1 MRGVPETI
9 VSNIRRGSFALS
21 AALASVAAWM
31 TWVKRPGGGANSDTS
46 PATNAKRLARCGAR
60 AAKPAGSR
68 LRIRTRSEEHTSE
81 LQSLMRNSNAVFCLK
96 KKNTKTQPQKHHR
109 KP

>member
-1 MRGVPETI
+1 MRRVPETI

-31 TWVKRPGGGANSDTS
+31 TWVKQPGGGANSDTS

-60 AAKPAGSR
+60 A
-68 LRIRTRSEEHTSE
+68 RSEERRVGKECGSTGRSRWSPYTIKTKG
-81 LQSLMRNSNAVFCLK
+81 QSTVIVYRQNTTQTTK
-96 KKNTKTQPQKHHR
+96 K
-109 KP
+109 